1 MRLSEDNILSATVRV
16 ENTACQGDT
25 VIGTLSVL
33 FSVSGEI
40 RSFALTMLQVLARTS
55 IISAS
60 A

>member
-1 MRLSEDNILSATVRV
+1 MQLSEDNILSATVRV
-16 ENTACQGDT
+16 ENTECRGDT

-40 RSFALTMLQVLARTS
+40 RSFALTMLQALARTS